1 MRLKA
6 LFRIMA
12 AAAVTASL
20 CWASLPASADG
31 IENVYEGTIVPG
43 ANDAIKNALDA
54 AQRKREAQRRQA
66 AAAPAGVTPSTSL
79 LPTSTISQVPP
90 VAQQP
95 IGATIGFP
103 TGFGYSADV
112 STAYPYGDIGSYG
125 KGWLMGGFDASVS
138 YAFDPTTRL
147 VASLYELQHWPY
159 GFNSGQVPVYL
170 AGFKNPVGCAD
181 LSGGNKCGPGAGQN
195 LNVRTKDTFGVF
207 MLQKLFLIKGMPG
220 GHVLPIVI
228 SPTYVARG
236 GEIGESPDNNDVVPF
251 TFDPPDG
258 PFFTTLATRS
268 AQYNAVAVTL
278 PFLKTPKMFGTFTVA
293 PTWLVHTNGVNTGNS
308 MQLAQVLYLEYTPFK
323 NTKIFF
329 EPQSARDY
337 VPTDPYPEH
346 LIAYFLGVSQRI
358 TQYGFVQ
365 VVLNSGGPTNLGPPG
380 ISAIK
385 CLTALVC
392 APAIGGLKATQ
403 IQLQLGIGSPGYFPL

>member
-66 AAAPAGVTPSTSL
+66 AAAAGVTPSTSL

-358 TQYGFVQ
+358 TRYGFVQ

>member
-358 TQYGFVQ
+358 TRYGFVQ

>member
-236 GEIGESPDNNDVVPF
+236 GQIGESPDNNDVVPF

-358 TQYGFVQ
+358 TRYGFVQ